1 MWWFGWRHRMALTW
15 HPSVIQFPRHARATF
30 QKKWAFVAHYFTISP
45 LSSIYYLVNRKQ
57 CGNVCYLLCLCDC
70 DCERQLW
77 WLLVNQLGPQIG
89 TSERKKPTNC
99 RIFLI
104 TLGNDFLSDIRTLI
118 QTNPQQIC
126 GLPSGS
132 VGFCL
137 GPCQMLNT
145 FHSLLVC
152 LCSGTLF
159 HPLGICQI
167 YDRGAWH
174 SAGIGVLASPPP
186 YVKPSCGPYNRFGSG
201 VNYAVGRTSITY
213 GGLFGRHVSTCQLAV
228 LNATLCRCQLR
239 SDK

>member
-1 MWWFGWRHRMALTW
+1 MRFAFHLKAIYVVIRWK
-15 HPSVIQFPRHARATF
+15 PSNGIDLAPLRNSISTPCQSDFP
-30 QKKWAFVAHYFTISP
+30 KEVGVCSPLGTISP
-45 LSSIYYLVNRKQ
+45 LSSIFYLVNRKQ

-89 TSERKKPTNC
+89 TSERKKTTNC

-137 GPCQMLNT
+137 GPLPNAQ
-145 FHSLLVC
+145 HVSLIV
-152 LCSGTLF
+152 
-159 HPLGICQI
+159 
-167 YDRGAWH
+167 
-174 SAGIGVLASPPP
+174 
-186 YVKPSCGPYNRFGSG
+186 
-201 VNYAVGRTSITY
+201 
-213 GGLFGRHVSTCQLAV
+213 GLFV
-228 LNATLCRCQLR
+228 LGDPFSPTWHL
-239 SDK
+239 SDLWQRRLTQCWDWGLSIPTSVH